1 MRRVPSRG
9 ASLSHPGRKAMRF
22 IWRIILGRPRLIIAL
37 LCGLLSTQ
45 LWSVGSSLTRS
56 ILSWDTGCTIFLV
69 LVAHMFSTERESRL
83 ARDAARD
90 QEGEW
95 TMFWLTVGA
104 VTASFAAIVGEF
116 SLSKGAPEPERGLHV
131 ALVAITLLLSWLM
144 THTIFALRYAHEYYD
159 AVPPDTPRVKPS
171 PAGGSFAGG
180 LDFPGDQPP
189 DYWDFFYFALVLGMT
204 FQVSDV
210 QITARH
216 LRRLATAHGLLGF
229 LFNTVILAL
238 SVNIGASLL

>member
-1 MRRVPSRG
+1 MCHSANPCNDPPPWPQGQRFAPDIGFCDYGRNIRVMPMRRVPSRG
-9 ASLSHPGRKAMRF
+9 ASLSHSGRKAMRF

-104 VTASFAAIVGEF
+104 VAASFAAIIGEF
-116 SLSKGAPEPERGLHV
+116 SVSKNTPEPQRGLHV
-131 ALVAITLLLSWLM
+131 AL
-144 THTIFALRYAHEYYD
+144 
-159 AVPPDTPRVKPS
+159 
-171 PAGGSFAGG
+171 
-180 LDFPGDQPP
+180 
-189 DYWDFFYFALVLGMT
+189 
-204 FQVSDV
+204 
-210 QITARH
+210 
-216 LRRLATAHGLLGF
+216 
-229 LFNTVILAL
+229 
-238 SVNIGASLL
+238 

>member
-1 MRRVPSRG
+1 
-9 ASLSHPGRKAMRF
+9 MRF
-22 IWRIILGRPRLIIAL
+22 IWRIIVGRPRLIIGL

-45 LWSVGSSLTRS
+45 LWSVHSSLTRS
-56 ILSWDTGCTIFLV
+56 VLSWDTGCTIFLV
-69 LVAHMFSTERESRL
+69 LVAHMFITERESRL
-83 ARDAARD
+83 ARDAQRD

-95 TMFWLTVGA
+95 TIFWLTVGA
-104 VTASFAAIVGEF
+104 VAASFAAIVGEF
-116 SLSKGAPEPERGLHV
+116 SVSKSAPEPQRGLHV

-159 AVPPDTPRVKPS
+159 AVPPDTARAKPS
-171 PAGGSFAGG
+171 PTGGSFAGG

-216 LRRLATAHGLLGF
+216 LRRLATVHGFLSF